1 MKGRLIKS
9 LGMLWLSV
17 LFAYSGV
24 AWAFE
29 DCFKGTEDSVN
40 EQVPTGNSQSNNS
53 SVDLPAASDGDRASE
68 VHCLT
73 IHHEFDAI
81 VQSSSASFL
90 TQPRKAIQLKSSF
103 SSRGLALVGED
114 MTGGRSPHLDSFIT
128 SSPPGFPLRSRYLLL
143 SVFLI

>member
-9 LGMLWLSV
+9 LGMVCLSV

-29 DCFKGTEDSVN
+29 DCLRESGEN
-40 EQVPTGNSQSNNS
+40 AEEQSATGNSQSRNPS
-53 SVDLPAASDGDRASE
+53 TDFVARSAGGPASE
-68 VHCLT
+68 LHCLT
-73 IHHEFDAI
+73 IHHAFDAI
-81 VQSSSASFL
+81 VQSASASSL
-90 TQPRKAIQLKSSF
+90 TQPRKAIQLKSSV
-103 SSRGLALVGED
+103 SSGVAAVGKN

-128 SSPPGFPLRSRYLLL
+128 SSPPGFPSRSRYLLL

>member
-1 MKGRLIKS
+1 VSARINMKGRLIKS
-9 LGMLWLSV
+9 FAMVWLSV

-29 DCFKGTEDSVN
+29 DCLRESGESA
-40 EQVPTGNSQSNNS
+40 EAGGP
-53 SVDLPAASDGDRASE
+53 ASE

-81 VQSSSASFL
+81 VQSPSASSL
-90 TQPRKAIQLKSSF
+90 TQPRKAIQLKSSL
-103 SSRGLALVGED
+103 SSGVAAVGKN

-128 SSPPGFPLRSRYLLL
+128 SSPPGFPSRSRYLLL

>member
-9 LGMLWLSV
+9 LGMVCLSV

-29 DCFKGTEDSVN
+29 DCLRDSGESAQ
-40 EQVPTGNSQSNNS
+40 EQ
-53 SVDLPAASDGDRASE
+53 PASGSFGRRDPLVTLLARSAGGPASE

-73 IHHEFDAI
+73 THHEFEAI
-81 VQSSSASFL
+81 IQSSSASSL
-90 TQPRKAIQLKSSF
+90 TQPRKAIQLKSSL
-103 SSRGLALVGED
+103 SSRGLVSVSKN
-114 MTGGRSPHLDSFIT
+114 MMGGRSPYLDSFIT
-128 SSPPGFPLRSRYLLL
+128 SSPPGFLARYLLL